1 MMLAEFLSE
10 KLTFKQGIVYLLV
23 EGFQFRLKEVGEL
36 LNITETA
43 VKSVLFRARN
53 QVKKEAMIVKNQHD
67 EDKENMQRM
76 YYEVL
81 KREDPAI
88 LINSIYKNILLA
100 KEDKKYLSQQPM
112 LMAA

>member
-1 MMLAEFLSE
+1 MLAEFLAE

-53 QVKKEAMIVKNQHD
+53 QVKK
-67 EDKENMQRM
+67 
-76 YYEVL
+76 
-81 KREDPAI
+81 KR
-88 LINSIYKNILLA
+88 
-100 KEDKKYLSQQPM
+100 
-112 LMAA
+112 